1 MFFMLVFFINSAS
14 SYFRLF
20 IATILS
26 LWYNF
31 FMVTLSKYLR
41 QSATYKVFSH
51 VWALFADFL
60 DTFGKIAQIG
70 THVLKCIFRL
80 EISKSE
86 LAYQC
91 DRFGVSSLPI
101 TLSIVGMTSIIVASQ
116 VAHEMVKQ
124 GGSHFVGMLMTIL
137 IVREV
142 GAIMSGFAITSM
154 IGSSL
159 ASELA
164 TMRVTE
170 QVDAIDVLGVD
181 SLRYLFVPRVL
192 SGIIMMPLVVILA
205 SVVGVILGAI
215 TSYMFAG
222 LTFRAYFDSA
232 WLGLYMKDLWVSL
245 LKSAVFG
252 GTISLISCTCGFFAS
267 GGAKGVG
274 IATTKAVVWSFIA
287 VVVWD
292 MIFAVLFFF

>member
-1 MFFMLVFFINSAS
+1 MIAIFELLCYNSGME
-14 SYFRLF
+14 
-20 IATILS
+20 I
-26 LWYNF
+26 
-31 FMVTLSKYLR
+31 TLSKYLR

-51 VWALFADFL
+51 LGVVFADFL
-60 DTFGKIAQIG
+60 NTLGKIAQIG
-70 THVLKCIFRL
+70 FHVLKCILKF
-80 EISKSE
+80 EISGKE
-86 LAYQC
+86 LLTQC

-124 GGSHFVGMLMTIL
+124 GGGNFVGMLMTIL

-181 SLRYLFVPRVL
+181 PIRYLFVPRVL
-192 SGIIMMPLVVILA
+192 SGIVMMPFVVILA
-205 SVVGVILGAI
+205 SVVGVLLGAV
-215 TSYMFAG
+215 TSDMFAG
-222 LTFRAYFDSA
+222 LTYRAYFDSA

-245 LKSAVFG
+245 LKASVFG
-252 GTISLISCTCGFFAS
+252 GTIALISCTCGFHAT

-274 IATTKAVVWSFIA
+274 IATTKAVVWSFISI
-287 VVVWD
+287 VVLD
-292 MIFAVLFFF
+292 MVFAVLFFF

>member
-1 MFFMLVFFINSAS
+1 MI
-14 SYFRLF
+14 
-20 IATILS
+20 
-26 LWYNF
+26 
-31 FMVTLSKYLR
+31 TLGKYLR
-41 QSATYKVFSH
+41 QSATYKLFSQ
-51 VWALFADFL
+51 FMISFGDFL
-60 DTFGKIAQIG
+60 DTLGKIAQMG
-70 THVLKCIFRL
+70 FHMTKGIFKDG
-80 EISKSE
+80 ISKTE
-86 LAYQC
+86 LIAQC

-124 GGSHFVGMLMTIL
+124 GGGNFVGLLMTIL

-170 QVDAIDVLGVD
+170 QIDAIEVLGVD
-181 SLRYLFVPRVL
+181 SIWHLFIPRVL
-192 SGIIMMPLVVILA
+192 SGIIMMPFVVILA
-205 SVVGVILGAI
+205 SVIGVLLGAV
-215 TSYMFAG
+215 TSDMFAG
-222 LTFRAYFDSA
+222 LTYRAYFDSA
-232 WLGLYMKDLWVSL
+232 WLGLYMKDLWVCL
-245 LKSAVFG
+245 LKAAVFG
-252 GTISLISCTCGFFAS
+252 GTISLISCTCGYFAS

-287 VVVWD
+287 IVVWD
-292 MIFAVLFFF
+292 MVFAVLFFF

>member
-1 MFFMLVFFINSAS
+1 MAM
-14 SYFRLF
+14 
-20 IATILS
+20 
-26 LWYNF
+26 
-31 FMVTLSKYLR
+31 LSKYLR
-41 QSATYKVFSH
+41 QSATYKVFMH
-51 VWALFADFL
+51 FMELFSDFL
-60 DTFGKIAQIG
+60 DTVGKIAQIG
-70 THVLKCIFRL
+70 VHVVKSIFKG
-80 EISKSE
+80 EISWKE
-86 LAYQC
+86 LISQC

-124 GGSHFVGMLMTIL
+124 GGGNFVGLLMTIL

-181 SLRYLFVPRVL
+181 AVSYLFVPRVL
-192 SGIIMMPLVVILA
+192 SGIIMMPFVVILA
-205 SVVGVILGAI
+205 SVVGVLLGAV
-215 TSYMFAG
+215 TSDLFAG
-222 LTFRAYFDSA
+222 LTYRAYFDSA

-245 LKSAVFG
+245 LKASVFG

-287 VVVWD
+287 IAGIEENRKVICIENDEDIFKLGKNRVVEYQKEKEWIYV
-292 MIFAVLFFF
+292 

>member
-1 MFFMLVFFINSAS
+1 MIAIFELLCYNSGME
-14 SYFRLF
+14 
-20 IATILS
+20 I
-26 LWYNF
+26 
-31 FMVTLSKYLR
+31 TLSKYLR

-51 VWALFADFL
+51 LGVVFADFL
-60 DTFGKIAQIG
+60 DTLGKIAQIG
-70 THVLKCIFRL
+70 FHVLRCIFKG
-80 EISKSE
+80 EISKKE
-86 LAYQC
+86 LLLQC
-91 DRFGVSSLPI
+91 DRFGVTSLPI

-124 GGSHFVGMLMTIL
+124 GGGNFVGMLMTIL

-181 SLRYLFVPRVL
+181 PIRYLFVPRVL
-192 SGIIMMPLVVILA
+192 SGIVMMPFVVILA
-205 SVVGVILGAI
+205 SVVGVLLGAV
-215 TSYMFAG
+215 TSDMFAG
-222 LTFRAYFDSA
+222 LTYRAYFDSA

-245 LKSAVFG
+245 LKASVFG
-252 GTISLISCTCGFFAS
+252 GTIALISCTCGFHAT

-274 IATTKAVVWSFIA
+274 IATTKAVVWSFISI
-287 VVVWD
+287 VVLD
-292 MIFAVLFFF
+292 MVFAVLFFF

>member
-1 MFFMLVFFINSAS
+1 MALLA
-14 SYFRLF
+14 
-20 IATILS
+20 
-26 LWYNF
+26 
-31 FMVTLSKYLR
+31 KYLR
-41 QSATYKVFSH
+41 QSATYKVFNH
-51 VWALFADFL
+51 VMAILADFL
-60 DTFGKIAQIG
+60 DTIGKIAQIG
-70 THVLKCIFRL
+70 FHVLKCILKFQ
-80 EISKSE
+80 ISGKE
-86 LAYQC
+86 LIAQC

-124 GGSHFVGMLMTIL
+124 GGSNFVGMLMTIL

-181 SLRYLFVPRVL
+181 SIGYLFVPRVL
-192 SGIIMMPLVVILA
+192 SGIIMMPFVVILA
-205 SVVGVILGAI
+205 SVVGVLLGAV
-215 TSYMFAG
+215 TSDMFAG
-222 LTFRAYFDSA
+222 LTYRAYFDSA

-245 LKSAVFG
+245 LKASVFG

-287 VVVWD
+287 IVVWD

>member
-1 MFFMLVFFINSAS
+1 MIAIFELLCYNSGME
-14 SYFRLF
+14 
-20 IATILS
+20 I
-26 LWYNF
+26 
-31 FMVTLSKYLR
+31 TLSKYLR

-51 VWALFADFL
+51 LGGVFADFL
-60 DTFGKIAQIG
+60 NTLGKIAQIG
-70 THVLKCIFRL
+70 FHVLRCIFKG
-80 EISKSE
+80 EISKKE
-86 LAYQC
+86 LLLQC

-124 GGSHFVGMLMTIL
+124 GGGNFVGMLMTIL

-142 GAIMSGFAITSM
+142 GSIMSGFAITSM

-181 SLRYLFVPRVL
+181 PIRYLFVPRVL
-192 SGIIMMPLVVILA
+192 SGIIMMPFVVILA
-205 SVVGVILGAI
+205 SVVGVLLGAV
-215 TSYMFAG
+215 TSDMFAG
-222 LTFRAYFDSA
+222 LTYRAYFDSA

-245 LKSAVFG
+245 LKASVFG
-252 GTISLISCTCGFFAS
+252 GTIALISCTCGFHAT

-274 IATTKAVVWSFIA
+274 IATTKAVVWSFISI
-287 VVVWD
+287 VVLD
-292 MIFAVLFFF
+292 MVFAVLFFF

>member
-1 MFFMLVFFINSAS
+1 MIAIFELLCYNSGME
-14 SYFRLF
+14 
-20 IATILS
+20 I
-26 LWYNF
+26 
-31 FMVTLSKYLR
+31 TLSKYLR

-51 VWALFADFL
+51 LGVVFADFL
-60 DTFGKIAQIG
+60 NTLGKIAQIG
-70 THVLKCIFRL
+70 FHVLRCIFKG
-80 EISKSE
+80 EISKKE
-86 LAYQC
+86 LLLQC

-124 GGSHFVGMLMTIL
+124 GGGNFVGMLMTIL

-181 SLRYLFVPRVL
+181 PIRYLFVPRVL
-192 SGIIMMPLVVILA
+192 SGIIMMPFVVILA
-205 SVVGVILGAI
+205 SVVGVLLGAV
-215 TSYMFAG
+215 TSDMFAG
-222 LTFRAYFDSA
+222 LTYRAYFDSA

-245 LKSAVFG
+245 LKASVFG
-252 GTISLISCTCGFFAS
+252 GTIALISCTCGFNAT

-274 IATTKAVVWSFIA
+274 IATTKAVVWSFISI
-287 VVVWD
+287 VVLD
-292 MIFAVLFFF
+292 MVFAVLFFF